1 MAFCYGGDSG
11 GFFLPVCVRLVPER
25 AFVSG
30 HLPGQLWGTGTLK
43 NDNFVLYYKLD
54 KWIYVE
60 DILKIQALGLP
71 NDYAD
76 EVWFGAKNVFLR

>member
-1 MAFCYGGDSG
+1 M
-11 GFFLPVCVRLVPER
+11 
-25 AFVSG
+25 
-30 HLPGQLWGTGTLK
+30 K
-43 NDNFVLYYKLD
+43 NDSFVLYYKLD

-76 EVWFGAKNVFLR
+76 DVWFGAKNVFLR